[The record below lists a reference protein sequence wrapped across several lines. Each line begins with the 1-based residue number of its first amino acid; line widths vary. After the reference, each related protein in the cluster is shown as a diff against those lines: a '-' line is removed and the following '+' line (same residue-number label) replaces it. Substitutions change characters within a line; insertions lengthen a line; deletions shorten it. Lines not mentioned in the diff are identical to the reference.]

1 MNSGPPR
8 IMALRHEL
16 HAERINRV
24 LVVVE
29 SAPVAKLRGAQL
41 LMLDWWRRSKGYPVG
56 RLFGT
61 IAGLDAEP
69 RTS

>member
-1 MNSGPPR
+1 
-8 IMALRHEL
+8 MALRHEL

-29 SAPVAKLRGAQL
+29 SAPVAKLHGAQL
-41 LMLDWWRRSKGYPVG
+41 LMLDWWRPSEGYPVG

-61 IAGLDAEP
+61 IVGAGLDAEP